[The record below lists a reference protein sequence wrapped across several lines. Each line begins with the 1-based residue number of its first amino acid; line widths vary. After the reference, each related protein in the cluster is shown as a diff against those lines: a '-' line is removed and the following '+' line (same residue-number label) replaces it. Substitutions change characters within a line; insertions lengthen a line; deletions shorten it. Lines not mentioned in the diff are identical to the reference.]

1 MKKYND
7 SFARP
12 LRDGQR
18 GQTLAMV
25 ALLLPVL
32 LGMAALIID
41 LGYIYVSYQQLVS
54 ATQAAALAGGGA
66 IPNPSGPTATT
77 YVLDYSA
84 VGTFGNKHRNL
95 QNVSVSVN
103 TACVSASSYPN
114 LGLPPCA
121 DYPSCPSGCNMIQV
135 QSSATVNTFFARILG
150 INSVNLS
157 ATAVAAAKG
166 GLVPPYHVML
176 VLDATGSMGFG
187 TDTGCTQNGTS
198 VTPEQCAEYGA
209 QTLLTGLD
217 PCSVTLTVCTPSAQ
231 PGTVLNADDQVGIMI
246 FPGLCSST
254 TGGLTWKTC
263 PTLAAGSTLTN
274 SISNVTYASDE
285 YSCPPT
291 AASGIP
297 YAAYNNNPE
306 YIILGFQS
314 NYRFSDTSG
323 LNTGSNIF
331 KTVGVGTNNCGIAPD
346 TAHYDTF
353 YAGVIQAAQDYLTA
367 NNTPGV
373 QNIIIMLSDGDANT
387 VANTPCAAGG
397 QADMCGNVAQVD
409 GPCASGTSPCGVV
422 PSIPVGVY
430 PPLDDCEQAV
440 QAASYAKGQGTL
452 VYSVSYGSE
461 TTGCASDKTTYNF
474 KPASI
479 TYHGDGNYTTPCATM
494 QGMASLPLS
503 QYFFSV
509 PSSATSGG
517 TICSNAVPITTLNQ
531 VFTTIRGDLTVSRL
545 VPAGD
550 F

>member
-1 MKKYND
+1 MKMQNET
-7 SFARP
+7 FERP

-66 IPNPSGPTATT
+66 ITNPSGPTATT
-77 YVLDYSA
+77 FVLDYSA
-84 VGTFGNKHRNL
+84 LGTYGNKHPNL
-95 QNVSVSVN
+95 KNVNLSVSL
-103 TACVSASSYPN
+103 ACVSPSSYPGLN
-114 LGLPPCA
+114 LPPCA
-121 DYPSCPSGCNMIQV
+121 LYPSCPSGCNMIQV

-150 INSVNLS
+150 INSVTFSSS
-157 ATAVAAAKG
+157 AVSSAKG
-166 GLVPPYHVML
+166 GQVPPYHIMM
-176 VLDATGSMGFG
+176 VLDATGSMGSG

-209 QTLLTGLD
+209 QTLLAGLD
-217 PCSVTLTVCTPSAQ
+217 PCSVSLTTCTASSQ
-231 PGTVLNADDQVGIMI
+231 PGQVQNADDQVGIMI
-246 FPGLCSST
+246 FPGLCSN
-254 TGGLTWKTC
+254 TGGSETWQNC
-263 PTLAAGSTLTN
+263 PLLATGSTLTN
-274 SISNVTYASDE
+274 TIYNTTYASDE
-285 YSCPPT
+285 YSCPPL
-291 AASGIP
+291 AASKIP
-297 YAAYNNNPE
+297 YAAYNNDPE
-306 YIILGFQS
+306 YMILGFQS

-346 TAHYDTF
+346 NVHYDTF
-353 YAGVIQAAQDYLTA
+353 YAGVIQAAQDYLA
-367 NNTPGV
+367 QNNTPGV
-373 QNIIIMLSDGDANT
+373 QNIIIFLSDGDANT
-387 VANTPCAAGG
+387 VANSPCAAGG

-409 GPCASGTSPCGVV
+409 GPCASSTAPCGVV
-422 PSIPVGVY
+422 TGIPVGVY

-440 QAASYAKGQGTL
+440 QATTYAKAQKTL

-461 TTGCASDKTTYNF
+461 LTGCASDKTTYNF
-474 KPASI
+474 KPATI

-509 PSSATSGG
+509 PNSAQAGG

-531 VFTTIRGDLTVSRL
+531 VFTTIQGDLTVSRL
-545 VPAGD
+545 VPQGD